1 MNEKKKHK
9 IMLGIEVVL
18 LCMIVA
24 ILGTNAASSNPPS
37 NGVSYGKNNQTTVE
51 GALNDLYGK
60 ASQGNATASQI
71 LKGKTALVGGNKVT
85 GTMEDRGLAQYGKWG
100 CGDAG
105 CGSGNDVYYAINGLP
120 EGYYHSDGNTWAPEA
135 RINANTLRTSLG
147 ITADKIL
154 KGKSIAGVSGTGETT
169 CPSFSSMFEGKRFAS
184 GGTADI
190 QVTKDKNHAANGY
203 TDETPKTWNSWIGLA
218 SAGGTYNGNTGS
230 DSNWT
235 IESSW
240 NIPIDNNFY
249 QASKVVIKLL
259 NYDGTQASLDKSGDT
274 DFYTHVRYGSKMDGT
289 GNDAKEVDNFLGI
302 VPEITI
308 YKNPNSWTVAKT
320 KSNID
325 WYRSQNKLSFNDTSN
340 VLSDKSMNWT
350 AGFTANVKDN
360 NTKLGLVYYNFKE
373 EMNQTYTGAKKFT
386 RNADGSSTAT
396 EDNWWSSSASD
407 AYYYFGT
414 SNTGKTAYYY
424 KKDGTYKY
432 TLATGNLL
440 LGARY
445 NHWSVVIDYYK

>member
-51 GALNDLYGK
+51 GALNDLYTK
-60 ASQGNATASQI
+60 ANYGNATASQI
-71 LKGKTALVGGNKVT
+71 LKGKTALVGGKQVT
-85 GTMEDRGLAQYGKWG
+85 GTIPTMQGTGHVDVSETVAGNHSQNGTSYLYYKVPPHTYTGEVEWLRSSYADVASRIGLTAGKLLKG
-100 CGDAG
+100 QT
-105 CGSGNDVYYAINGLP
+105 V
-120 EGYYHSDGNTWAPEA
+120 
-135 RINANTLRTSLG
+135 LG
-147 ITADKIL
+147 IT
-154 KGKSIAGVSGTGETT
+154 GTGETS

-190 QVTKDKNHAANGY
+190 QVTKDKRHAANGY
-203 TDETPKTWNSWIGLA
+203 TDETPKTWNGWIGLA
-218 SAGGTYNGNTGS
+218 SAGGTYNDNTGS
-230 DSNWT
+230 DSNWM

-259 NYDGTQASLDKSGDT
+259 NYNGTQASLDKSGDT

-289 GNDAKEVDNFLGI
+289 GNDAKEIDSFLGI

-325 WYRSQNKLSFNDTSN
+325 WYRSQNKLLFHDTSN

-373 EMNQTYTGAKKFT
+373 EMDQTYTGAKKFT

-396 EDNWWSSSASD
+396 EDNWWNSSASD

-414 SNTGKTAYYY
+414 NNTGKTAYYY
-424 KKDGTYKY
+424 KKEGTYKY
-432 TLATGNLL
+432 TLAIGELL
-440 LGARY
+440 LRAKY
-445 NHWSVVIDYYK
+445 NHWFVVIDYYK